1 MKNNTHIGNLGEIK
15 LIKLIE
21 ELVFK
26 KTGKKLLRDDS
37 FFFDIKDK
45 KSDNILILNL
55 HNIISD

>member
-37 FFFDIKDK
+37 FFF
-45 KSDNILILNL
+45 
-55 HNIISD
+55 